1 MGSLKNSPELVCCES
16 QILSHD
22 LSISLPKSPI
32 KSLINQWL
40 GLRCRENLQETMIC
54 PMNFMGFSYVFSSPS
69 ALDLGPR
76 R

>member
-1 MGSLKNSPELVCCES
+1 MISPRIPYKKLK
-16 QILSHD
+16 
-22 LSISLPKSPI
+22 K
-32 KSLINQWL
+32 NQWL
-40 GLRCRENLQETMIC
+40 GLRCRENLPETMIC